1 LVHSSL
7 NQEYCPTG
15 KELLSVLNGLNEMD
29 ASWDAINGTM
39 CEAITRFARRAMSK
53 NNKNNNKQNSQPIS
67 FSDLTKIIGF
77 LPMLSFDS
85 KSFKVKRINETGEFI
100 SIFEGFNEQ
109 SVTNEMRMRKNSL
122 FELHELILDRFYE
135 FIEKDPSVL
144 LSSSSASIDQLAIY
158 FEFLKILPQRIR
170 TAFLKNRVIPSF
182 PVVVSSSS
190 SSLSLEQS
198 SEEKAALLGRQ
209 KSLEKLKSDLFKTFP
224 PPFFRKLN
232 ILNDTSFLPGAN
244 RLLPVEVALKYRG
257 RLIAFVHRSG
267 EEKLWRGKEFQ
278 KLLYYYNHPTVPFFL
293 TGPTRVVPIA
303 LVEKI
308 VREQLPPV
316 AARPSVSP
324 HVTFHQRELS
334 QRKRKLIEQESD
346 YFEEDSVASSSLSSS
361 SLPFLPVITTTTTTT
376 ADEKTVPRDAV
387 PTTTNWDEIIKEDS
401 WQ

>member
-1 LVHSSL
+1 
-7 NQEYCPTG
+7 
-15 KELLSVLNGLNEMD
+15 LNGLNEMD
-29 ASWDAINGTM
+29 ASWDAMNGTM

-53 NNKNNNKQNSQPIS
+53 NNNNNKQNRQPIS
-67 FSDLTKIIGF
+67 FSDLTKVIGF

-122 FELHELILDRFYE
+122 FELHELVLDRFYE
-135 FIEKDPSVL
+135 FIEKDPSLL
-144 LSSSSASIDQLAIY
+144 LSSSSSVDQLAMY

-170 TAFLKNRVIPSF
+170 TTFLKNRVIPAF
-182 PVVVSSSS
+182 PVVVSPSSSS

-232 ILNDTSFLPGAN
+232 IINDTSFLPGH

-293 TGPTRVVPIA
+293 TGPTRVVPVA

-324 HVTFHQRELS
+324 YVTFHQRELS

-346 YFEEDSVASSSLSSS
+346 YFEEDSVASLSSSSSS
-361 SLPFLPVITTTTTTT
+361 SLPFLPVTIT
-376 ADEKTVPRDAV
+376 AKEKTVPRDVV
-387 PTTTNWDEIIKEDS
+387 PTTNWDEIIKEDS